1 MTIREIELKLKEN
14 KQQMEILAKQIEKNQ
29 KINQF
34 KVLQELTIK
43 LARLQK
49 MYDDNMT
56 LLGFAY
62 PDEIDDKTRL
72 CLEMEMPLIEKAL
85 KDIQEQLDL
94 LRNNNG

>member
-14 KQQMEILAKQIEKNQ
+14 KQQMEILTKQIEKNQ